1 MLDIIREILPEFC
14 GFYFS
19 SVQVYF
25 PRKKS
30 RLKVPESTLLLLNSN
45 KPFDYLLFPHID
57 RICHR
62 KDRKLFFPVQHAKK
76 QFLGFYQKKNPRF
89 FWDTIEQV
97 SLFPLIDT
105 RFDFK
110 TDFHSF
116 LSDEET
122 KQESIRSILKALES
136 KQHPVLYSEEF
147 PEKISSFPFILQSLL
162 QEKEKLL
169 VLQINLSYDLL
180 SENGIKA
187 HIYPGRPFYIR
198 RENSR
203 SHIAQLL
210 LRESI
215 TGFTLSPGHL
225 FAYGLFS
232 EDIKNGVS
240 RHFFFYKMNRLANA
254 LYREKF
260 CNVSD
265 KCLESSYEELFA
277 DYIYFAKKNAYI
289 E

>member
-1 MLDIIREILPEFC
+1 M
-14 GFYFS
+14 
-19 SVQVYF
+19 
-25 PRKKS
+25 
-30 RLKVPESTLLLLNSN
+30 
-45 KPFDYLLFPHID
+45 
-57 RICHR
+57 
-62 KDRKLFFPVQHAKK
+62 
-76 QFLGFYQKKNPRF
+76 
-89 FWDTIEQV
+89 
-97 SLFPLIDT
+97 
-105 RFDFK
+105 
-110 TDFHSF
+110 
-116 LSDEET
+116 
-122 KQESIRSILKALES
+122 
-136 KQHPVLYSEEF
+136 
-147 PEKISSFPFILQSLL
+147 
-162 QEKEKLL
+162 

-289 E
+289 EYNQKKYYGTNKLYEIYSPLDKLNLYYQHYLELAPLHISMNHFWREVDEHD